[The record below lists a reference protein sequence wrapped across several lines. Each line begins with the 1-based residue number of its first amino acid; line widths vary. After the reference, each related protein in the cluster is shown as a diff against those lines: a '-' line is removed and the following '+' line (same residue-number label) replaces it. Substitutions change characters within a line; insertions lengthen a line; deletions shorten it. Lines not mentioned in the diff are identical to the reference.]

1 MGFAERHTALAD
13 RQLGQRPTRPQSFTT
28 SCAGMTSRRL
38 FAEENAT
45 AALSGLLAASNGH
58 EAAVI
63 GSTLVAGA
71 AVIVTA
77 AMSPN

>member
-1 MGFAERHTALAD
+1 MGFAERHTAFAD
-13 RQLGQRPTRPQSFTT
+13 RQLGQRRPQSFTT
-28 SCAGMTSRRL
+28 SCAGMTGRRL

-63 GSTLVAGA
+63 GSALVAGA